1 MADPVDEFANI
12 PQETLLEL
20 GRLSLR
26 LSRDA
31 KTRRPFLKQIKEISP
46 NYQLPG
52 DQQVEDLRAELEE
65 RRAKDDA
72 ERKGREITER
82 LERQRAGLIDGTLLS
97 GRKFDDATVK
107 EIEEKVM
114 TKYGISDYEAG
125 AKLYLS
131 DFKPPP
137 DKKPTTTGSW
147 TFPDIPGLTED
158 PAKAAR
164 DAAHSIIDEFR
175 R

>member
-1 MADPVDEFANI
+1 MADEFDNI
-12 PQETLLEL
+12 PQETLVEL
-20 GRLSLR
+20 GRLALK
-26 LSRDA
+26 LSRND
-31 KTRRPFLKQIKEISP
+31 KTRRPFLKQIKEVAP

-52 DQQVEDLRAELEE
+52 DQQVADLRAELDE
-65 RRAKDDA
+65 RREKDET
-72 ERKGREITER
+72 ERRGREITER
-82 LERQRAGLIDGTLLS
+82 LEAQRRGLIDGSLLN
-97 GRKFDDATVK
+97 GKKFDDATVK

-137 DKKPTTTGSW
+137 NARPSTTATW
-147 TFPDIPGLTED
+147 TFPDIPGLNDD

-164 DAAHSIIDEFR
+164 EAAHLVIDEFR

>member
-1 MADPVDEFANI
+1 MADEFDNM

-20 GRLSLR
+20 GKLALR
-26 LSRDA
+26 LSRNE
-31 KTRRPFLKQIKEISP
+31 KTRRPFLKQVKEVAP
-46 NYQLPG
+46 GYQLPG
-52 DQQVEDLRAELEE
+52 DQQVADLRAELEE
-65 RRAKDDA
+65 RREKDET
-72 ERKGREITER
+72 ERRSKEVTER
-82 LERQRAGLIDGTLLS
+82 LEAQKRGLLDGTLMS
-97 GRKFDDATVK
+97 GRKFDADTVK
-107 EIEEKVM
+107 EIEEKIM

-137 DKKPTTTGSW
+137 NAKPTATATWS
-147 TFPDIPGLTED
+147 FPDIPGLMDD

-164 DAAHSIIDEFR
+164 EAAHQVIDEFR

>member
-1 MADPVDEFANI
+1 MADEFDNM

-20 GRLSLR
+20 GRLALR
-26 LSRDA
+26 LSRNE
-31 KTRRPFLKQIKEISP
+31 KTRRPFLKQVKEVAP
-46 NYQLPG
+46 GYQLPG
-52 DQQVEDLRAELEE
+52 DQQVEDLRAELAEARE
-65 RRAKDDA
+65 KEQA
-72 ERKGREITER
+72 ERKSREVTQR
-82 LERQRAGLIDGTLLS
+82 LEKQRAGLIDGTLLA
-97 GRKFDDATVK
+97 GRSFDDATVK
-107 EIEEKVM
+107 EIEEKIM

-137 DKKPTTTGSW
+137 TAKPSATATW
-147 TFPDIPGLTED
+147 TFPDIPGLDAD

-164 DAAHSIIDEFR
+164 EAAHQVIDEFR

>member
-1 MADPVDEFANI
+1 MSDEFDNM

-20 GRLSLR
+20 GRLALR
-26 LSRDA
+26 LSRNE
-31 KTRRPFLKQIKEISP
+31 KTRRPFLKQVKEVAP

-52 DQQVEDLRAELEE
+52 DQQVEDLRAELAEARE
-65 RRAKDDA
+65 KEQA
-72 ERKGREITER
+72 ERKSREVTNR
-82 LERQRAGLIDGTLLS
+82 LEKQRAGLIDGTLLA
-97 GRKFDDATVK
+97 GRSFDDATVK
-107 EIEEKVM
+107 EIEEKIM

-137 DKKPTTTGSW
+137 NAKPSTTATW
-147 TFPDIPGLTED
+147 TFPDIPGLNDD

-164 DAAHSIIDEFR
+164 EAAHQVIDEFR

>member
-1 MADPVDEFANI
+1 MSDEFDNM

-20 GRLSLR
+20 GRLALR
-26 LSRDA
+26 LSRNE
-31 KTRRPFLKQIKEISP
+31 KTRRPFLKQVKEVAP

-137 DKKPTTTGSW
+137 NARPTSTGTW
-147 TFPDIPGLTED
+147 TFPDIPGLNDD

-164 DAAHSIIDEFR
+164 EAAHQVIDEFR

>member
-1 MADPVDEFANI
+1 MADEEFAGI

-20 GRLSLR
+20 GKLAMR
-26 LSRDA
+26 LSRNE
-31 KTRRPFLKQIKEISP
+31 KTRRPFLKQVKEVSP
-46 NYQLPG
+46 GYQLPG
-52 DQQVEDLRAELEE
+52 DQQVEDLRAELAETRDKEE
-65 RRAKDDA
+65 T
-72 ERKGREITER
+72 ERKAREVRER
-82 LERQRAGLIDGTLLS
+82 LEAQRRGLIDGTLLD
-97 GRKFDDATVK
+97 GKKFDDATVK

-114 TKYGISDYEAG
+114 SKYGISDYAAG

-137 DKKPTTTGSW
+137 SAKPSATATWS
-147 TFPDIPGLTED
+147 FPDIPGLMDD

-164 DAAHSIIDEFR
+164 EAAHQVIDEFR

>member
-1 MADPVDEFANI
+1 MADEFDGM

-20 GRLSLR
+20 GRLALR
-26 LSRDA
+26 LSRNE
-31 KTRRPFLKQIKEISP
+31 KTRRPFLKQVKEVAP

-52 DQQVEDLRAELEE
+52 DQQVEDLRAELKETRDKEE
-65 RRAKDDA
+65 T
-72 ERKGREITER
+72 ERKTREVRER
-82 LERQRAGLIDGTLLS
+82 LEAQRRGLLDGSLLA
-97 GRKFDDATVK
+97 GRKFDDDTVK

-137 DKKPTTTGSW
+137 NVRPSANASW
-147 TFPDIPGLTED
+147 TFPDIPGLNDD

-164 DAAHSIIDEFR
+164 EAAHLVIDEFR

>member
-1 MADPVDEFANI
+1 MADEFDNM

-20 GRLSLR
+20 GRLALR
-26 LSRDA
+26 LSRNE
-31 KTRRPFLKQIKEISP
+31 KTRRPFLKQVKEVAP
-46 NYQLPG
+46 GYQLPG
-52 DQQVEDLRAELEE
+52 DQQVEDLRAELAEARE
-65 RRAKDDA
+65 KEAA
-72 ERKGREITER
+72 ERKSREVTNR
-82 LERQRAGLIDGTLLS
+82 LEKQRAGLIDGTLLA
-97 GRKFDDATVK
+97 GRSFDDATVK
-107 EIEEKVM
+107 EIEEKIM

-137 DKKPTTTGSW
+137 TAKPSATANWS
-147 TFPDIPGLTED
+147 FPDIPGLMDD

-164 DAAHSIIDEFR
+164 EAAHQVIDEFR